1 MSKRKDE
8 ETIFLKIKNI
18 NTDKE
23 WQKLVDEKKRK
34 EKLWRKL

>member
-1 MSKRKDE
+1 MNKRKDE

-34 EKLWRKL
+34 EKLWRK

>member
-23 WQKLVDEKKRK
+23 WQELLNEKKRK
-34 EKLWRKL
+34 EKLRRK